1 MCGVCIGRWWLQWT
15 QRCAGCDTRR
25 ARCVVWWSIDDSGYL
40 TRKERQAS
48 EVDCRSGMEEERQ
61 SWRRANVICGPA
73 LYTFQKNSCNF
84 RLPRFRIGLSARIR
98 LYSCLSC
105 PHISLN
111 FARSHASMVLD
122 TCSFTRT
129 RTFHY
134 LRGP

>member
-1 MCGVCIGRWWLQWT
+1 MLHVERLLRELRAIVNVRGVYRPVVASMDAEVRGVRYS
-15 QRCAGCDTRR
+15 R

-48 EVDCRSGMEEERQ
+48 EVDCRSGMEEEGQ

-84 RLPRFRIGLSARIR
+84 RLPRFRIGLSAAIR
-98 LYSCLSC
+98 LYSCLRC

-111 FARSHASMVLD
+111 FARSHA
-122 TCSFTRT
+122 
-129 RTFHY
+129 
-134 LRGP
+134 